1 MLLEKVSEDHIK
13 AMKARDSLRISVL
26 SMLKSAIKYQE
37 IENKEKGK
45 CLTDDD
51 VVNVINKEVKKREE
65 SIEMYR
71 EAGRDELASKE
82 AEELAILKEYLP
94 EQLSEQEVEKYV
106 NDIIAKLNA
115 TSQKDFGR
123 VMKSAVAE
131 LKGKADPTAI
141 RKAVEKRLVE

>member
-1 MLLEKVSEDHIK
+1 MLLEQVSEDHIK

-123 VMKSAVAE
+123 VMKSVVAE